1 MSALKKLALSMS
13 MLATGATAFAA
24 AGAAPSPLDEHFFGL
39 PISNS
44 VFTSAIITLAVIVL
58 VRWMVGTP
66 QVVPTRGQAVFESL
80 LTSLKETFEP
90 IVGKKAMPA
99 AFPVLVCLFVFILI
113 NNWAGLLPLVGTMGW
128 EDSHGHFTALLRPP
142 TSDAN
147 GTLALALV
155 SFGAWLIIIF
165 KYAGPKMIWHDLFGN
180 KAERDSLNGGMYAF
194 LSVIF
199 FMVGIIEIVSI
210 LIRPATL
217 TARLFGNVYG
227 GETLLHETGFIFIFY
242 FLELIVGF
250 VQAFVFTL
258 LSAVYIGLICNHGD
272 DHEHHH
278 APGPHGKSAE
288 HAHH

>member
-1 MSALKKLALSMS
+1 MPALKKFAFPLL
-13 MLATGATAFAA
+13 MLASGATAFAA
-24 AGAAPSPLDEHFFGL
+24 GGAAPAPLDHYFGL
-39 PISNS
+39 PISNT
-44 VFTSAIITLAVIVL
+44 VFTSAIATLLTILVVRLVI
-58 VRWMVGTP
+58 GAP
-66 QVVPTRGQAVFESL
+66 KIIPTRGQAVFESL

-99 AFPVLVCLFVFILI
+99 AFPVLICLFVFILI
-113 NNWAGLLPLVGTMGW
+113 NNWAGLLPFVGTAGW
-128 EDSHGHFTALLRPP
+128 VDSHGHFIPLLRPP

-165 KYAGPKMIWHDLFGN
+165 KYAGPAVIWHDLFGN
-180 KAERDSLNGGMYAF
+180 KAERESLNGGMYAF

-199 FMVGIIEIVSI
+199 FLVGLIEIVSI

-227 GETLLHETGFIFIFY
+227 GETLLHETNFIFVFY

-258 LSAVYIGLICNHGD
+258 LSAVYIGLITNHGD
-272 DHEHHH
+272 DHAHDGAGH
-278 APGPHGKSAE
+278 GHGKGHE
-288 HAHH
+288 HAH